1 MRWRYRLLHLLAR
14 GVCLVRGHR
23 YLYGRSDFG
32 GVTILTVRCRRCQ
45 KCAQKA
51 LPSMHH
57 NCRSQAVPLA
67 KELPSA

>member
-23 YLYGRSDFG
+23 YLYGRSAFG

-51 LPSMHH
+51 TGI
-57 NCRSQAVPLA
+57 APLA
-67 KELPSA
+67 GELPAA